1 MGWGVDVLTLG
12 ATSGVV
18 VATPAASATA
28 ATASVA
34 ATATSAATA
43 AATVAA
49 ASASSVFLP
58 CTAVAAS
65 LCLAALS
72 WKVIDV
78 FANGCKTVRVV
89 THIFNIPNFTS
100 CF

>member
-1 MGWGVDVLTLG
+1 MGWGVDVPTLG

-18 VATPAASATA
+18 FAAPAASATAATA

-43 AATVAA
+43 AATA
-49 ASASSVFLP
+49 ASAGSVFLP
-58 CTAVAAS
+58 CAAVAAS

-78 FANGCKTVRVV
+78 FDV
-89 THIFNIPNFTS
+89 II
-100 CF
+100 